1 MATIDPSDARGVHLW
16 HLKQCPLFSRLSSEE
31 LDAIYA
37 ASQVVSLGPEEI
49 VPPADS
55 GEAALWIVKRGH
67 VKLSYVDAGGREAT
81 VLVLGPGDIFGGV
94 HGANDYGEHCRTMSA
109 CCLCR
114 IGKARFDHLMRKF
127 PDIAYTIN
135 KANFDRIHRL
145 QVRMAE
151 MLMRPIDQ
159 RLAVALLDL
168 DRQVGEESADPPGRA
183 IPLPLSHRDL
193 AMLVGSSREMVTH
206 VMKRL
211 RSQGLVDATRKQL
224 VLLDLEG
231 LRELAAG

>member
-16 HLKQCPLFSRLSSEE
+16 HLKQCPLFAH
-31 LDAIYA
+31 LDADELQAVYA

-49 VPPADS
+49 VPAAD
-55 GEAALWIVKRGH
+55 GEEGALWVVKRGH

-81 VLVLGPGDIFGGV
+81 VLVLGPGDIFGGAR
-94 HGANDYGEHCRTMSA
+94 GATDYGEHCRTMTA

-114 IGKARFDHLMRKF
+114 MGKARFEHLVRKY

-135 KANFDRIHRL
+135 KAHLDRIHRL

-151 MLMRPIDQ
+151 MLMRPVDQ

-168 DRQVGEESADPPGRA
+168 DRQVGEESAKPPGRR

-211 RSQGLVDATRKQL
+211 RDGGLVDATRKQV
-224 VLLDLEG
+224 VLLDVRG
-231 LRELAAG
+231 LRRLADG